1 MRREG
6 QELRILGRIFG
17 KCRVGYR
24 DKTLKVIAGGL
35 GTYIR
40 LYLTYSSLIF
50 AETMYGRTAGCY
62 VLGFSLMQDKA

>member
-6 QELRILGRIFG
+6 QELRILGRILG

-40 LYLTYSSLIF
+40 LYLT
-50 AETMYGRTAGCY
+50 
-62 VLGFSLMQDKA
+62 VLGKSGWALEPLWGFRGLGVSGGFGV